1 MTTIRRRL
9 AVLILVVAP
18 LVALFAALFGGD
30 HGAPCPALN
39 GCPPPV
45 PGPIPIIGTTI
56 GAIATIVAGGLLW
69 LAAAVVIVIHVA
81 RADLGRLRRAASA
94 IALVTI
100 VPAGYGF
107 AVAAQVRIRQGA
119 EDAALY
125 AIAAFI
131 VATTLSL
138 AWAGTST
145 RTWKV
150 ALPRD

>member
-18 LVALFAALFGGD
+18 PVALFAALFGGD
-30 HGAPCPALN
+30 HVVPCLAPN
-39 GCPPPV
+39 GCPPI

-69 LAAAVVIVIHVA
+69 FAAAVGIVVHVA
-81 RADLGRLRRAASA
+81 RADLGRLRRAAIA

-100 VPAGYGF
+100 VPAVYGF
-107 AVAAQVRIRQGA
+107 AVGAQVRIRQGA

-138 AWAGTST
+138 AWAGMTA
-145 RTWKV
+145 RRWKA